1 MPIAGVVADANVLLS
16 AAVGKAAL
24 RVFTEFNIV
33 VHVAQFNTDEVAEY
47 LPHMARKYGL
57 HVELVEMQWKLLPL
71 RIHPMNDYR
80 SRLQRAIGDLRRRD
94 PEDAHALALARSL
107 ALPIWSN
114 DRDLSGLDVE
124 CYSTACLLHLLTEQ
138 NDSRA

>member
-16 AAVGKAAL
+16 VAVGKAAL
-24 RVFTEFNIV
+24 RVLTEFDIA

-47 LPHMARKYGL
+47 LPYMARKYGL

-71 RIHPMNDYR
+71 RIHPVGDYGD
-80 SRLQRAIGDLRRRD
+80 RLQQAVVDLKRRD

-124 CYSTACLLHLLTEQ
+124 CYSTARLLRVLSEQ
-138 NDSRA
+138 NDFRR